1 MSYVKLIL
9 WGGVFF
15 CVYFCAGGAGGDEL
29 IGSNLLKEAG
39 LQSAWQIQLPLKP
52 SEQIERLD
60 VFEGYLYVLTDRNF
74 FFCIERNTGTVRD
87 LLQIAVAGLP
97 VLPPIHFE
105 KKSVFLVGQ
114 ELKIF
119 DPAIGRITQTMKLSQ
134 LSGSYGGIARNSGF
148 IYICG
153 SDNRLYAFS
162 AEKGKEDVCLFMAT
176 AANDSPIHS
185 VLATNTMAMVWFGTT
200 AGNIVAMESTNPRK
214 IWQFDLSGD
223 MVAPLVLDAGFIY
236 AAGLDSKVYKI
247 DSVKGTLAWEMPFL
261 AGDAIRD
268 PLTLGKT
275 CVYVYAANTGL
286 YAVDKQTGKAVW
298 NLPRGYAVL
307 SEKDT
312 RSYIY
317 VRPGVLTLMDNST
330 GKENLSINI
339 AGVDRFAVNLT
350 DSVLYLA
357 DKKGRVMATEPIP
370 ENKSGAAK
378 P

>member
-29 IGSNLLKEAG
+29 VTPSLLSQAG
-39 LQSAWQIQLPLKP
+39 LRSVWQIQLPVKP
-52 SEQIERLD
+52 SEQVERVD
-60 VFEGYLYVLTDRNF
+60 VFEDYVYVLTDRNF
-74 FFCIERNTGTVRD
+74 FFCIERHTGAVRA

-119 DPAIGRITQTMKLSQ
+119 EPAIGRITQTMKLSQ

-162 AEKGKEDVCLFMAT
+162 AEKGKEEVCLFMAT

-185 VLATNTMAMVWFGTT
+185 VLATETMVWFGTT
-200 AGNIVAMESTNPRK
+200 AGNIVAIESTNPRK

-236 AAGLDSKVYKI
+236 AAGLDTKVYKI
-247 DSVKGTLAWEMPFL
+247 DSVKGILAWETPFF
-261 AGDAIRD
+261 AGGAIRE
-268 PLTLGKT
+268 PLIVGKK
-275 CVYVYAANTGL
+275 CIYVYTANTGL
-286 YAVDKQTGKAVW
+286 HAVDKETKKEVW
-298 NLPRGYAVL
+298 PALVNGRAVL
-307 SEKDT
+307 AEKDSLT
-312 RSYIY
+312 Y
-317 VRPGVLTLMDNST
+317 VYVKPGILTLMDGAT

-357 DKKGRVMATEPIP
+357 DKKGRVMAAEPIP
-370 ENKSGAAK
+370 ESKPSAAK

>member
-9 WGGVFF
+9 CGGVFF
-15 CVYFCAGGAGGDEL
+15 CVYFCAGEAGGDEL
-29 IGSNLLKEAG
+29 VTPSLLSQAG
-39 LQSAWQIQLPLKP
+39 LQSVWQIQLPVKP
-52 SEQIERLD
+52 SEQVERVD
-60 VFEGYLYVLTDRNF
+60 VFEDYLYVLTDRNF
-74 FFCIERNTGTVRD
+74 FFCIERHTGAVRA

-162 AEKGKEDVCLFMAT
+162 VEKGKEEVCLFMAT

-185 VLATNTMAMVWFGTT
+185 VLATDTMVWFGTT
-200 AGNIVAMESTNPRK
+200 AGNIVAIESTNPRK

-307 SEKDT
+307 SEKDSQ
-312 RSYIY
+312 SYVY
-317 VRPGVLTLMDNST
+317 VQPGILTLMDGAT

-339 AGVDRFAVNLT
+339 AGVDRFAVNMT